1 MQCWWSDGWRIKF
14 FNLSKKW
21 IIIDSK
27 LIQKLTNSSYFGM
40 FEFWSIIRTNENQRK
55 LLNEFMGMTQRGTQ
69 DCPRLISL
77 TTERTIWTR
86 QKITSVT
93 SVSHPFHNT
102 KCLKQERM
110 FPFFAQTMNLN
121 QQRLRFIMELI
132 PSWNVPRGQRVF
144 RFHKNKNPCRH
155 ASFDE

>member
-21 IIIDSK
+21 IIIDRK

-40 FEFWSIIRTNENQRK
+40 FEFWSIIRTNQNQRK

-69 DCPRLISL
+69 DCLRLISL
-77 TTERTIWTR
+77 TTKRTIWIR

-102 KCLKQERM
+102 KCLKQEWI
-110 FPFFAQTMNLN
+110 FPFFARTMTLN
-121 QQRLRFIMELI
+121 QRNACTL
-132 PSWNVPRGQRVF
+132 VPTVF
-144 RFHKNKNPCRH
+144 RWLKKMEFKFH
-155 ASFDE
+155 F